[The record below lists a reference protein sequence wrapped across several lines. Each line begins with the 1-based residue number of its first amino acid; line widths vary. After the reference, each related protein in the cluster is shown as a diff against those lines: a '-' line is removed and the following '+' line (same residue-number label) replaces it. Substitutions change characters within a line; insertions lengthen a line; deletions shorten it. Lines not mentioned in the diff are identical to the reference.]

1 MNAWAALLSAA
12 LLAAP
17 PAAPERVAVLAVH
30 DPPSPDG
37 ELSELAHQLRAAAT
51 DRVAGVLTAPE
62 MRDRLA
68 GKSGGATVQELDRAF
83 GGALAVYQNGE
94 YESAARTLRA
104 IVDDLEDLPE
114 SEAVWAQ
121 WVRAMARLAHV
132 HQSMKQLDERDAV
145 LVTLLKAD
153 SSVQLEPTLYSQ
165 TFRAHLDELR
175 QKVRS
180 MPKRRLTV
188 SARGRA
194 GTIYVA
200 GRDVGP
206 TPATVILAAG
216 PYRVAGAAGALRIP
230 SFTVDLGAEDKSV
243 VLDFA
248 LAETFRP
255 GAGPGMVLPGP
266 ERAGAIIRAGAW
278 LGVERLVVASR
289 ASEAGAHFLVG
300 AIYDVRR
307 GALLREGSVRMVS
320 GGVPAANLGALAS
333 FLLLGQSSREVLD
346 RTREPLSQRPP
357 APRPPLVVAAAAAAA
372 APGPASAPALASA
385 TNANPSAA
393 AVPGPA
399 VQSAPAAQSKKP
411 TAEKRPAP
419 SAPAASPPASPGA
432 APAAAGAAGI
442 ATASG
447 SPAPS
452 APLAA
457 GPQAAAPAPAASH
470 ATAAPVAVPSSHQSA
485 SPQARPAAGDTT
497 PSPDLHPAPPPDD
510 PLARS
515 LAGAGAPEPGRD
527 PPPRWLRPT
536 AYATGIAAA
545 LLAGLA
551 IQQGVVAHGEYADAD
566 AMIGPGGAVV
576 PGGSY
581 PAHQAA
587 IARGDEANRNA
598 WVAGSAAVLSAA
610 TAGVLAWLSR
620 DPAPAP

>member
-1 MNAWAALLSAA
+1 MTTWAALLTAA

-17 PAAPERVAVLAVH
+17 PAGAERIAVLAVH
-30 DPPSPDG
+30 EPPSPDG
-37 ELSELAHQLRAAAT
+37 ELAELAHQLRAAAT

-114 SEAVWAQ
+114 SEAVWTQ

-175 QKVRS
+175 QKVRA

-206 TPATVILAAG
+206 TPATVILPASL
-216 PYRVAGAAGALRIP
+216 YRVAGAAGSLRIP
-230 SFTVDLGAEDKSV
+230 SFTVDLGAEDKAV

-255 GAGPGMVLPGP
+255 GAGPGMVLPAA

-307 GALLREGSVRMVS
+307 GALLREGSVRMAS
-320 GGVPAANLGALAS
+320 GGVPPANLGALAS
-333 FLLLGQSSREVLD
+333 FLLLGQSSREVVD
-346 RTREPLSQRPP
+346 RTREPLTQRAPAARAVPVVAVAAVGPATAGAATATTPVP
-357 APRPPLVVAAAAAAA
+357 APQAKKPAAEKRAA
-372 APGPASAPALASA
+372 APGAPGASPASPNTGPL
-385 TNANPSAA
+385 PGAA
-393 AVPGPA
+393 AVA
-399 VQSAPAAQSKKP
+399 
-411 TAEKRPAP
+411 
-419 SAPAASPPASPGA
+419 
-432 APAAAGAAGI
+432 
-442 ATASG
+442 
-447 SPAPS
+447 
-452 APLAA
+452 
-457 GPQAAAPAPAASH
+457 AAAPAPATPAPARSASGSAAAPPDQGRPPATATAPLASATAPP
-470 ATAAPVAVPSSHQSA
+470 ATAAA
-485 SPQARPAAGDTT
+485 
-497 PSPDLHPAPPPDD
+497 APPPDLSTPPPADD
-510 PLARS
+510 PLSRS
-515 LAGAGAPEPGRD
+515 LAEAGAPASERD

-536 AYATGIAAA
+536 AYGAGIAAA

-551 IQQGVVAHGEYADAD
+551 VQQGVVAYGAYADAD
-566 AMIGPGGAVV
+566 AMILPGGEVAQ
-576 PGGSY
+576 GASY

-587 IARGDEANRNA
+587 LARGDEANRNA

-610 TAGVLAWLSR
+610 TAGVLLWLAR